1 MPASVDFNLQL
12 TIAGED
18 ILLFKQL
25 IDIIKSEQYRIGFK
39 KSLNN
44 NHISLMNDIY
54 DMIIKAEESYKIK
67 IQDKDIIKPSVNVV
81 INESDLTE
89 IKDE

>member
-1 MPASVDFNLQL
+1 
-12 TIAGED
+12 
-18 ILLFKQL
+18 
-25 IDIIKSEQYRIGFK
+25 
-39 KSLNN
+39 
-44 NHISLMNDIY
+44 MNDIY